1 MKTRDGRVRREGQ
14 RSEVDVAK
22 TTTPGAGNAGAASG
36 EIQMDTPVSRRT
48 VLGWLAGGL
57 LAPPLAAESHPAPNG
72 RRIGYLSPSS
82 SNDLESGWLLEF
94 QLALGRRG
102 YQPGTNVVLC
112 PRYAD
117 DRLGRLAT
125 LATELVDLQV
135 DVMVTFATPASL
147 AAKAA
152 TDTIPIVMVAV
163 GDPLGVGLV
172 KSFSRPSGNL
182 TGLALNNVESAGKRL
197 ELLKEAVPRLSEV
210 AVLANPN
217 NASFTELQVSRTR
230 SVAAQRRVALFVT
243 DVATPER
250 ISDTFALIA
259 RRVVQGVIVLPDA
272 MFITHRED
280 IARLALHH
288 RLPTVAPATPFVGGR
303 LLTDLWPR
311 CRRHLPRSCA
321 IRGEDLQG
329 R

>member
-1 MKTRDGRVRREGQ
+1 MWMG
-14 RSEVDVAK
+14 
-22 TTTPGAGNAGAASG
+22 TPR
-36 EIQMDTPVSRRT
+36 SRRT
-48 VLGWLAGGL
+48 FLSCLAGGL
-57 LAPPLAAESHPAPNG
+57 LVPRLAAESHPAPNG

-102 YQPGTNVVLC
+102 YQPGTDVVLFS
-112 PRYAD
+112 RYAD

-172 KSFSRPSGNL
+172 KSLSRPSGNL

-259 RRVVQGVIVLPDA
+259 RRGVQGVIVLPDA
-272 MFITHRED
+272 MLITHRED

-288 RLPTVAPATPFVGGR
+288 RLPTVAPATPFVGGGC
-303 LLTDLWPR
+303 LLTYGPDVADIYREAARLVWKMYTGAQATDAELR
-311 CRRHLPRSCA
+311 THNA
-321 IRGEDLQG
+321 
-329 R
+329 